1 MAKESEMKQKS
12 VDPATLEM
20 LEKVRDSDVD
30 ATTMWDRYET
40 MQPQCRFGE
49 LGICCTICLQGPCRI
64 NPFGKEPSRGICGA
78 TAYTIVS
85 RNLLRKI
92 AAGCS
97 AHSDHGRHIAH
108 TMKALV
114 DGKADAYSIKD
125 EDKLRVVAQRVG
137 IDVDGKD
144 TMELTKELLGEAFED
159 FSRVEHEPLTWL
171 RTTLTPR
178 RLEMLDRYG
187 VLPSNIDAAVVEI
200 MHRTHIGVDADP
212 VPLIFSGIKCAL
224 ADLAGEHIS
233 TDLSDILFG
242 TPMLTFTESNLGV
255 LKKESVNIA
264 MNGHNPV
271 LSEIMCDIAEEMKGA
286 AEEVGADGINIVGIC
301 CTGNELLMRRGI
313 PLATNFASQELAI
326 MTGVLDAMVI
336 DYQCILPSLG
346 MWANC
351 FHTKLIST
359 SDLCRQTGDIHIE
372 FNPASA
378 KEDARR
384 ILLLAINA
392 YKDRNENAIH
402 IPDVKETSCVGFSV
416 EQIMEILSKASDDP
430 LQYLAD
436 KLKEG
441 KIQGFA
447 ALVGCNNVKTC
458 HDLNHLTLAKE
469 FIKNDILVI
478 STGCAAGA
486 YVRAGLTNSKA
497 TKDLAGEG
505 LKEVLTE
512 LGEKFGFDG
521 PFPPVWHMGSC
532 VDNSRIHD
540 FMTMLANKMGIDIKD
555 LPVVASAPEDM
566 SEKAVVIGTWLVAT
580 GWPTHVAVLPF
591 IHGSP
596 LVVQIAENTARDV
609 YGGYFVFEEDPD
621 EAARKLVNI
630 VKNRRWRL
638 GIGEDKETIYWSGE
652 TKEDVFAEKPEVAAD
667 GGEEE

>member
-20 LEKVRDSDVD
+20 LEVVCDSDVD
-30 ATTMWDRYET
+30 ATTMWDRYER

-64 NPFGKEPSRGICGA
+64 NPFGKEPSRGVCGA

-85 RNLLRKI
+85 RNLIRKI
-92 AAGCS
+92 AAGCA

-108 TMKALV
+108 TLKALV

-144 TMELTKELLGEAFED
+144 TMELTKELLGKVFED
-159 FSRVEHEPLTWL
+159 YSRVEHEPLTWL
-171 RTTLTPR
+171 RTTLTPK
-178 RLEMLDRYG
+178 RLEIADRCD
-187 VLPSNIDAAVVEI
+187 VLPSNIDAAIVEV

-212 VPLIFSGIKCAL
+212 VPLIFNGIKCSL

-255 LKKESVNIA
+255 LKKESINIA

-271 LSEIMCDIAEEMKGA
+271 LSEIICDVAEEMTDA
-286 AEEVGADGINIVGIC
+286 AKEAGADGINIVGIC

-326 MTGVLDAMVI
+326 MTGVLDAMII

-346 MWANC
+346 MWTRC
-351 FHTKLIST
+351 FHTRLIST
-359 SDLCRQTGDIHIE
+359 SDLCRQAGDTHIE
-372 FNPASA
+372 FNPSSA
-378 KEDARR
+378 KADAKR
-384 ILLLAINA
+384 IVLLAIDA
-392 YKDRNENAIH
+392 YKNRNENIIH
-402 IPDVKETSCVGFSV
+402 IPDVKETSWVGFSV
-416 EQIMEILSKASDDP
+416 EQIMEILSKVSDDP

-447 ALVGCNNVKTC
+447 ALVGCNNVKVC

-478 STGCAAGA
+478 ATGCAAGA

-497 TKDLAGEG
+497 TTELAGEG

-521 PFPPVWHMGSC
+521 PLPPVWHMGSC

-540 FMTMLANKMGIDIKD
+540 LMTMLANKMGIDIKD

-609 YGGYFVFEEDPD
+609 YGGYFVFEEDPN
-621 EAARKLVNI
+621 EAARRLVNI

-638 GIGEDKETIYWSGE
+638 GIGEDKETIYWSGY
-652 TKEDVFAEKPEVAAD
+652 TKEDVFAEEPEVAAD